1 MKTAFF
7 NPIALAILLFI
18 SAGATQCEGEPQ
30 DKEDIRKSI
39 LAGAWYPGNKQT
51 LTKAIE
57 GYLAEA
63 DAKSPEGDLK
73 ALIVPH
79 AGHKYSGPVAAHAYG
94 LLRGKDIRR
103 VIMIGPSH
111 RVGFRGVSVN
121 LQSGYETPLGIV
133 PVDQELAKKIIDAD
147 PLIRQ
152 VPKAHA
158 SEHALEIQ
166 IPFLQSV
173 LKDFQIVPIIM
184 GEQDYRTCSRLAE
197 ILYDIMGDSDKTLLL
212 ASTDLSHYHS
222 DKQARAL
229 DSEFIDQVRK
239 FSPKGLSN
247 ALSSGRCEACGGGP
261 TITVM
266 LTAQAWGANRSQIL
280 HYAHSGDVT
289 GDGSEVVGY
298 LAAALFK
305 EKGFSMKT
313 EGQRL
318 KAEE

>member
-1 MKTAFF
+1 MKTRLLGS
-7 NPIALAILLFI
+7 IAMILLPLFI
-18 SAGATQCEGEPQ
+18 STGITPCDGEPQ
-30 DKEDIRKSI
+30 GKKDIRKSI
-39 LAGAWYPGNKQT
+39 LAGTWYPGNKQT
-51 LTKAIE
+51 LTEAIE

-63 DAKSPEGDLK
+63 DAKSPEGNLK
-73 ALIVPH
+73 AVIVPH
-79 AGHKYSGPVAAHAYG
+79 AGHKYSGPVAAHAYT

-111 RVGFRGVSVN
+111 RVAFRGVSVN

-152 VPKAHA
+152 VPKVHA

-166 IPFLQSV
+166 LPFLQTV
-173 LKDFQIVPIIM
+173 LKDFEIVPIIM
-184 GEQDYRTCSRLAE
+184 GEQDYKTCSRLAE
-197 ILYDIMGDSDKTLLL
+197 ILCDVVGDLDKTLLL

-229 DSEFIDQVRK
+229 DSEFINQVRE
-239 FSPKGLSN
+239 FSPKGLFD

-280 HYAHSGDVT
+280 HYANSGNVT
-289 GDGSEVVGY
+289 GDRSEVVGY
-298 LAAALFK
+298 VAAALFEDK
-305 EKGFSMKT
+305 EFN
-313 EGQRL
+313 L
-318 KAEE
+318 

>member
-1 MKTAFF
+1 MKTKLFSS
-7 NPIALAILLFI
+7 IVLAILLFI
-18 SAGATQCEGEPQ
+18 SPGATQYGGEPQ

-39 LAGAWYPGNKQT
+39 LAGAWYPGDKQT
-51 LTKAIE
+51 LSKAIQ

-63 DAKSPEGDLK
+63 DVESFAGNLK

-79 AGHKYSGPVAAHAYG
+79 AGHIYSGPVAAHAYK

-111 RVGFRGVSVN
+111 RVRFRGVSVN

-147 PLIRQ
+147 PLIRHI
-152 VPKAHA
+152 PKAHA

-166 IPFLQSV
+166 LPFLQIV
-173 LKDFQIVPIIM
+173 LNDFQIVPMIM
-184 GEQDYRTCSRLAE
+184 GEQDYKTCSRLAE
-197 ILYDIMGDSDKTLLL
+197 ILHDVVGDSDKTLLL
-212 ASTDLSHYHS
+212 ASTDLSHYHN

-239 FSPKGLSN
+239 FSPKGLFK

-266 LTAQAWGANRSQIL
+266 LAAQAWGANRSQIL

-289 GDGSEVVGY
+289 GDVSEVVGY
-298 LAAALFK
+298 VAAALF
-305 EKGFSMKT
+305 ES
-313 EGQRL
+313 R
-318 KAEE
+318 

>member
-1 MKTAFF
+1 MKTKLLGC
-7 NPIALAILLFI
+7 IAMVLLPFLI
-18 SAGATQCEGEPQ
+18 SIGVTPCDAEPKE
-30 DKEDIRKSI
+30 KEDVRKSI

-63 DAKSPEGDLK
+63 DGKSLEGNLK

-79 AGHKYSGPVAAHAYG
+79 AGHIYSGPVAAHAYA

-111 RVGFRGVSVN
+111 QARFRGVSVN
-121 LQSGYETPLGIV
+121 LQSGYETPLGTV
-133 PVDQELAKKIIDAD
+133 PVDQELAKKIVDAD
-147 PLIRQ
+147 PLIRR
-152 VPKAHA
+152 VPRAHA

-166 IPFLQSV
+166 LPFLQTV
-173 LKDFQIVPIIM
+173 LKDFEIVPIIM
-184 GEQDYRTCSRLAE
+184 GEQDYRTCTRLAE
-197 ILYDIMGDSDKTLLL
+197 ILCDVVGDLDKTLLL

-229 DSEFIDQVRK
+229 DSKFIDQVRE
-239 FSPKGLSN
+239 FSPKGLFD

-280 HYAHSGDVT
+280 HYAHSGNVT
-289 GDGSEVVGY
+289 GDESGVVGY
-298 LAAALFK
+298 LAAALFEDK
-305 EKGFSMKT
+305 EFRPKT
-313 EGQRL
+313 ARPPQ
-318 KAEE
+318 

>member
-1 MKTAFF
+1 MKTEFF
-7 NPIALAILLFI
+7 SLIIVAILVFI
-18 SAGATQCEGEPQ
+18 SAGAARGEGEPQ

-39 LAGAWYPGNKQT
+39 LAGAWYPRNKQT

-57 GYLAEA
+57 GYLAQA
-63 DAKSPEGDLK
+63 DAKSPEGNLK

-79 AGHKYSGPVAAHAYG
+79 AGHIYSGPVAAHAYA

-111 RVGFRGVSVN
+111 RLRFRGVSVN
-121 LQSGYETPLGIV
+121 QQSGYETPLGIV
-133 PVDQELAKKIIDAD
+133 PVDQELSKKIIGAD
-147 PLIRQ
+147 RLIRQ

-166 IPFLQSV
+166 LPFLQTV
-173 LKDFQIVPIIM
+173 LDDFEIVPIIM

-197 ILYDIMGDSDKTLLL
+197 ILYDVVGDLNKTLLL

-229 DSEFIDQVRK
+229 DSEFINQVRE
-239 FSPKGLSN
+239 FSPKGLFD

-266 LTAQAWGANRSQIL
+266 LTAQAWGANHSEIL
-280 HYAHSGDVT
+280 HYAHSGNVT
-289 GDGSEVVGY
+289 GDESGVVGY
-298 LAAALFK
+298 LAAALYV
-305 EKGFSMKT
+305 S
-313 EGQRL
+313 R
-318 KAEE
+318 

>member
-1 MKTAFF
+1 MKTEFF
-7 NPIALAILLFI
+7 SLIIVTVLVFI
-18 SAGATQCEGEPQ
+18 SPGTTQCEGEQ
-30 DKEDIRKSI
+30 RDKEDIRKSV
-39 LAGAWYPGNKQT
+39 LAGAWYPGNRQA

-57 GYLAEA
+57 EYLAKA
-63 DAKSPEGDLK
+63 DAKPPKGDLK

-79 AGHKYSGPVAAHAYG
+79 AGHIYSGPVAAHAYG

-133 PVDQELAKKIIDAD
+133 PVDRELAKKIIDAD
-147 PLIRQ
+147 PLVRQ
-152 VPKAHA
+152 VPRAHS

-173 LKDFQIVPIIM
+173 LNDFQIVPIIM

-197 ILYDIMGDSDKTLLL
+197 ILYNVVGDLDKTLLL
-212 ASTDLSHYHS
+212 ASTDLSHNYS
-222 DKQARAL
+222 DKQAKVL
-229 DSEFIDQVRK
+229 DSQFIDQVRN
-239 FSPKGLSN
+239 FSPKGLSE
-247 ALSSGRCEACGGGP
+247 ALLSGRCKACGGGP

-266 LTAQAWGANRSQIL
+266 LAAQAWGANHSQIL

-289 GDGSEVVGY
+289 GDRSDVVGY
-298 LAAALFK
+298 VAAVLYESK
-305 EKGFSMKT
+305 
-313 EGQRL
+313 
-318 KAEE
+318 

>member
-1 MKTAFF
+1 MKTMFF
-7 NPIALAILLFI
+7 SFITLAILLFI
-18 SAGATQCEGEPQ
+18 SPGAVQCQGEPRE
-30 DKEDIRKSI
+30 KEDIRKSI

-57 GYLAEA
+57 GYLAKA
-63 DAKSPEGDLK
+63 NTKPLEGDLK

-79 AGHKYSGPVAAHAYG
+79 AGHEYSGPVAAYAYD

-103 VIMIGPSH
+103 VIMIGPTH

-147 PLIRQ
+147 PMIRQ

-166 IPFLQSV
+166 LPFLQTV

-197 ILYDIMGDSDKTLLL
+197 ILYGILGDSDKTLLL

-229 DSEFIDQVRK
+229 DSEFIDQVRE
-239 FSPKGLSN
+239 FSPKGLYR

-266 LTAQAWGANRSQIL
+266 LTAQALGANRSQIL
-280 HYAHSGDVT
+280 HYANSGNVT
-289 GDGSEVVGY
+289 GDKSNVVGY
-298 LAAALFK
+298 VAAALF
-305 EKGFSMKT
+305 ED
-313 EGQRL
+313 
-318 KAEE
+318 

>member
-1 MKTAFF
+1 MKTRFLS
-7 NPIALAILLFI
+7 PITLAILLFI
-18 SAGATQCEGEPQ
+18 LPWSILCEEQPQ
-30 DKEDIRKSI
+30 IKEDIRKSV
-39 LAGAWYPGNKQT
+39 LAGSWYPGNKQA
-51 LTKAIE
+51 LTEAIE

-63 DAKSPEGDLK
+63 DAKPPEGDLK

-79 AGHKYSGPVAAHAYG
+79 AGHIYSGPVAGHAYG
-94 LLRGKDIRR
+94 LLRGKDINR
-103 VIMIGPSH
+103 VVMIGPSH
-111 RVGFRGVSVN
+111 RVAFRGVSVN

-147 PLIRQ
+147 PLIRH
-152 VPKAHA
+152 VSKAHA

-184 GEQDYRTCSRLAE
+184 GEQDFRTCSRLAE
-197 ILYDIMGDSDKTLLL
+197 VLSEIIGGLDKTLLL

-229 DSEFIDQVRK
+229 DSEFIDQVRE
-239 FSPKGLSN
+239 FSPKGLSR

-266 LTAQAWGANRSQIL
+266 LTAQAWGANHSQIL

-298 LAAALFK
+298 VAAALY
-305 EKGFSMKT
+305 EDKGF
-313 EGQRL
+313 RP
-318 KAEE
+318 KAED

>member
-7 NPIALAILLFI
+7 GLIIMAILLFI
-18 SAGATQCEGEPQ
+18 SAGTAQCKGEPQ
-30 DKEDIRKSI
+30 DNEDIRKSI
-39 LAGAWYPGNKQT
+39 LAGAWYPGDKQA

-57 GYLAEA
+57 GYLEKA
-63 DAKSPEGDLK
+63 DAKPLKGDLK
-73 ALIVPH
+73 AIIVPH
-79 AGHKYSGPVAAHAYG
+79 AGHVYSGPVAAHAYR

-111 RVGFRGVSVN
+111 RAAFRGVSVN

-147 PLIRQ
+147 RLIRHL
-152 VPKAHA
+152 PRAHA

-166 IPFLQSV
+166 LPFLQSV
-173 LKDFQIVPIIM
+173 LDDFEIVPIIM
-184 GEQDYRTCSRLAE
+184 GEQDYKTCSRLAE
-197 ILYDIMGDSDKTLLL
+197 VLHDVVKDVDKTLLL

-222 DKQARAL
+222 DKQARVL
-229 DSEFIDQVRK
+229 DSEFINQVRD
-239 FSPKGLSN
+239 FSPKGLFK

-280 HYAHSGDVT
+280 HYANSGDVT

-298 LAAALFK
+298 VASALY
-305 EKGFSMKT
+305 ED
-313 EGQRL
+313 
-318 KAEE
+318 

>member
-7 NPIALAILLFI
+7 GLITVAILLLI
-18 SAGATQCEGEPQ
+18 SSRATQCEGEPQ
-30 DKEDIRKSI
+30 DKKDVRKSI
-39 LAGAWYPGNKQT
+39 LAGAWYPGNKQA
-51 LTKAIE
+51 LSKAIE
-57 GYLAEA
+57 GYLAQA
-63 DAKSPEGDLK
+63 DAKSPKGDLK

-79 AGHKYSGPVAAHAYG
+79 AGHEYSGPVAAYAYA

-111 RVGFRGVSVN
+111 RVAFRGVSVN

-147 PLIRQ
+147 RMIRQ
-152 VPKAHA
+152 VPEAHA

-166 IPFLQSV
+166 LPFLQMV

-184 GEQDYRTCSRLAE
+184 GEQDYKTCSRLAE
-197 ILYDIMGDSDKTLLL
+197 ILYDKLGDSDKTLLL

-229 DSEFIDQVRK
+229 DSEFIDQVRE
-239 FSPKGLSN
+239 FSPKGLFN

-266 LTAQAWGANRSQIL
+266 LTAQALGANRSQIL
-280 HYAHSGDVT
+280 HYANSGNVT
-289 GDGSEVVGY
+289 GDKSNVVGY
-298 LAAALFK
+298 VAAALF
-305 EKGFSMKT
+305 ESRGL
-313 EGQRL
+313 E
-318 KAEE
+318 

>member
-7 NPIALAILLFI
+7 NPITLSIILFI
-18 SAGATQCEGEPQ
+18 ALGATQCEGEPQ
-30 DKEDIRKSI
+30 GMEGVRESI
-39 LAGAWYPGNKQT
+39 LAGAWYPGDKQT
-51 LTKAIE
+51 LAKTID

-63 DAKSPEGDLK
+63 DAKSLK
-73 ALIVPH
+73 GNLKGIIVPH
-79 AGHKYSGPVAAHAYG
+79 AGHVYSGPVAAHAYG

-111 RVGFRGVSVN
+111 RVRFRGVSVN
-121 LQSGYETPLGIV
+121 LQSGYKTPLGIV

-152 VPKAHA
+152 VPRAHA

-184 GEQDYRTCSRLAE
+184 GEQDYGTCSRLAE
-197 ILYDIMGDSDKTLLL
+197 ILYDVMGDSAETLLL

-222 DKQARAL
+222 DKKARAL

-239 FSPKGLSN
+239 FSPERLSK

-266 LTAQAWGANRSQIL
+266 LAAQALGANRSQIL
-280 HYAHSGDVT
+280 QYAHSGDVT

-298 LAAALFK
+298 VAAALFE
-305 EKGFSMKT
+305 EKGSD
-313 EGQRL
+313 
-318 KAEE
+318 

>member
-1 MKTAFF
+1 MKTKFF
-7 NPIALAILLFI
+7 SPITLAIILFIAL
-18 SAGATQCEGEPQ
+18 GATQCEGEPQ
-30 DKEDIRKSI
+30 DREGVRESI
-39 LAGAWYPGNKQT
+39 LAGAWYSGNKQT
-51 LTKAIE
+51 LAKTIE
-57 GYLAEA
+57 GYLAGA
-63 DAKSPEGDLK
+63 DATPLKGNLK

-79 AGHKYSGPVAAHAYG
+79 AGHMYSGPVAAHAYG

-111 RVGFRGVSVN
+111 RAVFRGVSVN
-121 LQSGYETPLGIV
+121 LQPGYETPLGIV
-133 PVDQELAKKIIDAD
+133 PVDQELARDMIDAD

-152 VPKAHA
+152 VPRAHA

-184 GEQDYRTCSRLAE
+184 GEQDYKTCSRLAE
-197 ILYDIMGDSDKTLLL
+197 VLYEIMEDSPETLLL

-222 DKQARAL
+222 DKQARTL

-239 FSPKGLSN
+239 FSPEGLSK

-266 LTAQAWGANRSQIL
+266 LAAQALGANRSQIL

-298 LAAALFK
+298 VAAALYD
-305 EKGFSMKT
+305 S
-313 EGQRL
+313 R
-318 KAEE
+318 